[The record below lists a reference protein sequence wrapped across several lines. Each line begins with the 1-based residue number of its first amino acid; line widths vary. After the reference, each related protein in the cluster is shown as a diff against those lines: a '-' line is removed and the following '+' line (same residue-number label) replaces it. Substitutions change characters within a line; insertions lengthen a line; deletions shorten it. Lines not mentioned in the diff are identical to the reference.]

1 LFTKFNQKYRTIFL
15 DTSSTVFELDE
26 KVNVLL
32 SPSMYW
38 VKKLSLPLQKVSE
51 AKKLLESIFEDTL
64 PPGNYNYSVY
74 KEGEFFFAFAYDDKF
89 IIDTLEEKGIS
100 VANVANVYFAQSE
113 LAFIEGAVKINETQS
128 IFLKDDVLILLPCC
142 WVEESGDLNIEDIKL
157 SKHSINLAQFGHIVD
172 NKSLYKIGAILSMF
186 ILLAVV
192 ELFITTDK
200 IQQIEMDRD
209 GVFEK
214 YHLKATMF
222 QNRAMLKRY
231 KGIYNQQS
239 RLREYISNIL
249 ALKLKKGH
257 KIEAIALKAKRLTV
271 TFSGIDSKNKSYIID
286 RLNTKH
292 IDFKHKFKGKT
303 FELEMSI

>member
-1 LFTKFNQKYRTIFL
+1 MKFNKQLRTIFL
-15 DTSSTVFELDE
+15 DPNSKPFKIDE
-26 KVNVLL
+26 RVNVIL
-32 SPSMYW
+32 SPALYW
-38 VKKLSLPLQKVSE
+38 VKKVKLPVKYVRD
-51 AKKLLESIFEDTL
+51 AMKLLPSIFEDTI
-64 PPGNYNYSVY
+64 PDGNYSYSAY
-74 KEGEFFFAFAYDDKF
+74 KDGDEFIIFAYEDKL
-89 IIDTLEEKGIS
+89 ILDTMMLKGIQNS
-100 VANVANVYFAQSE
+100 NIAKVYFAQSE
-113 LAFIEGAVKINETQS
+113 LGDIQKALKIDESQS
-128 IFLKDDVLILLPCC
+128 LYKKDDIIILVPCC
-142 WVEESGDLNIEDIKL
+142 WLEEAGELDLSDIKH
-157 SKHSINLAQFGHIVD
+157 SKHNISLAQFGHIVD

-209 GVFEK
+209 GLFEK